1 MNPTAHQSLYKP
13 LLLPFLWAQHSTTG
27 GHKVGLSNTYWRP
40 AELFKRLHVV
50 CDFCPSKKKKLHATS
65 FGHKLSTIF
74 SFICFECTKYSFT
87 TETQFRLKKIRKQRL
102 FLLLHSSLFI
112 TVIHGNIFPWS
123 SAIITERGDHHH
135 SLSETQTNHC
145 PILHSVRCIK
155 INNHSS
161 SIDFEIHNMIA
172 FIVHSHRLG
181 TYYWTEWVV
190 LHQSSFELQLEKLHQ
205 SKTSIALHTCKQT
218 LFSREL
224 KWDPW
229 QNSWQHLPT
238 LIMIFFFFF
247 GMFWKHWIWF
257 T

>member
-1 MNPTAHQSLYKP
+1 MWF
-13 LLLPFLWAQHSTTG
+13 LPF
-27 GHKVGLSNTYWRP
+27 
-40 AELFKRLHVV
+40 
-50 CDFCPSKKKKLHATS
+50 KKKKVTCDQLWPQ
-65 FGHKLSTIF
+65 TIHHF
-74 SFICFECTKYSFT
+74 QLYLFWMYKIFIHNWDTI
-87 TETQFRLKKIRKQRL
+87 QIKKIRKQRL

-238 LIMIFFFFF
+238 LIMIFFFLGCFGNTGFDLHKITHTHTHQTFFFF
-247 GMFWKHWIWF
+247 GEKV
-257 T
+257 